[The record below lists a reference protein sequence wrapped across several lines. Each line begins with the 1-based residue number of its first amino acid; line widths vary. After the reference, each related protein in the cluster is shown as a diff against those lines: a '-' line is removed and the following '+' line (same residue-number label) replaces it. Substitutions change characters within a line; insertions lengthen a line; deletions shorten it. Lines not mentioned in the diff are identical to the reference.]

1 MREVLPKIRSQAQ
14 TFWVRLSRSMSIP
27 PFATYGRIGT
37 GPRLWLMTVFLG
49 CLFIILAPGSPHA
62 DQDQESDLGTIVTV
76 RLTGNGT
83 TGPYQLKDRLIFEE
97 TDRIEKN
104 GRLLTRNQDYAF
116 DYNRGRVMFVEP
128 LYPTDTLDV
137 SYKNINFNLRSRYF
151 HRELVLG
158 QNQVRESAVP
168 IGANSGEGHVDKG
181 RWSFLPRT
189 GSSDLTL
196 SGSKTFSF
204 EAGSAHDPSVK
215 QGLWLSANGRAAKDL
230 EVSLQLSD
238 QNMPATPEGTTKRLD
253 ELDQVHL
260 QVTSSDFSGTL
271 GDYNLQNSGSEFA
284 SYQRKLKGLTTQASV
299 GVTSFSFAL
308 ASSGGEYYSN
318 RFNGEDNKQG
328 PYRLAG
334 KNGETNIAILAGTE
348 RVWVDGE
355 EMQRGS
361 GGDYTIDYSL
371 GTIEFTPRRL
381 ITSDSR
387 IAVDFEYSA
396 DNYQRDLYAG
406 DFGGKLLG
414 GVIQLKASGIL
425 ERDDR
430 NHPTGPE
437 LSATDRQILAEA
449 GNDRFSA
456 SKEGA
461 TFVGEGGGEYDLA
474 YDSTGNSYYQY
485 AGADSG
491 SYQVNFSWMGAGQGS
506 YQYQGKGIYRY
517 VYPGHGDY
525 SPLVF
530 LPLPQSQSLFDIN
543 LSLIPTDALTTTIEW
558 ARSER
563 DQNTLS
569 EVNDE
574 RNEGNALAIKS
585 LYQNSDFRFLKSEF
599 HELRLQGEYRSTD
612 SDFAPLGRINSV
624 EKERIWGLDSD
635 QVDGSERTY
644 QLAGSI
650 APWRSFALD
659 FDYGKLKQGDSFAS
673 DRSSLGAKVHPS
685 SWVSAEARTERISI
699 LNSAGE
705 GQSYHDLWTR
715 NSALLSSRYKT
726 LTTTFSWRRE
736 RRSELASEYVSST
749 DNFDQ
754 FAGQASYGLSAIVKV
769 GTEFNYR
776 HDVPVDQDR
785 ARSWVWTN
793 RFSAQDWKGMLSS
806 DVEFT
811 RRVKKYE
818 HSDVPV
824 SQSDLLVTRFDFYPS
839 SQLVN
844 LKFYHSQNQIH
855 SASRVDNYLE
865 VEEGKGDY
873 VYEEGRYVPHP
884 EGNFVLL
891 SEWVGD
897 GRPCLDLNKSIRLVF
912 SPHKVSG
919 KEGSFWR
926 KVGKILS
933 TDSFVNL
940 RGRFGDDRS
949 LAFYLLYPLHSAQ
962 DFGILQQSLLVRHDL
977 NLIPTHRSLGVR
989 LRWES
994 DRETDGL
1001 TSEATRK
1008 ERTDKEDLQIKSR
1021 LSQRHFLE
1029 FNVEREQINEIWDG
1043 NLQSK
1048 IDGAAATVG
1057 FTRMQART
1065 LELKVSA
1072 EHRQR
1077 EEHVRDIGVRFYSCT
1092 PEVIWAL
1099 LTQGRLRAK
1108 LGWTYLTSAAG
1119 SRSLPYVLTEGKTPG
1134 QNYDW
1139 RLLFD
1144 YKLSDHL
1151 VTNVVYS
1158 GESFSSTPTKHSA
1171 NVEVKALF

>member
-1 MREVLPKIRSQAQ
+1 MRRVLLQIGSQAQ
-14 TFWVRLSRSMSIP
+14 TFRARLLRFVSAV
-27 PFATYGRIGT
+27 PFATSGRSNG
-37 GPRLWLMTVFLG
+37 GPCLGLMISLACLAFLLSAG
-49 CLFIILAPGSPHA
+49 KSHA
-62 DQDQESDLGTIVTV
+62 NQGGDLGTEVTV
-76 RLTGNGT
+76 RLTGDGT

-97 TDRIEKN
+97 TDRVEKN
-104 GRLLTRNQDYAF
+104 GRLLTRGQDYTV
-116 DYNRGRVMFVEP
+116 DYNTGKMVFVGP
-128 LYPTDTLDV
+128 IYPTDTLEV
-137 SYKNINFNLRSRYF
+137 SYKSINLNLRSRYF
-151 HRELVLG
+151 HRELILG
-158 QNQVRESAVP
+158 QNRAEESTIPA
-168 IGANSGEGHVDKG
+168 GGGGSSGESRAEKG
-181 RWSFLPRT
+181 KWSFLPGT
-189 GSSDLTL
+189 NSSDLTL

-204 EAGSAHDPSVK
+204 EVGSARDASVK

-230 EVSLQLSD
+230 DVSLQLSD

-271 GDYNLQNSGSEFA
+271 GDYNLQNSGSEFS

-299 GVTSFSFAL
+299 GGTSFSFAL
-308 ASSGGEYYSN
+308 ASSGGEYCSN
-318 RFNGEDNKQG
+318 RFNGEDNRQG

-334 KNGETNIAILAGTE
+334 RNGETNITILAGTE

-361 GGDYTIDYSL
+361 GGDYTIDYGL

-381 ITSDSR
+381 ITSNSR

-396 DNYQRDLYAG
+396 ENYQRDLYAG

-414 GVIQLKASGIL
+414 GMIQLKASGIL

-430 NHPTGPE
+430 NHPTGPD
-437 LSATDRQILAEA
+437 LSATDRQILAQA
-449 GNDRFSA
+449 GNDRLSA

-461 TFVGEGGGEYDLA
+461 AFVGKGGGDYDLA
-474 YDSTGNSYYQY
+474 HDSLGNPYYQY
-485 AGADSG
+485 VGSDSG
-491 SYQVNFSWMGAGQGS
+491 SYRVTFSWMGAGQGS

-517 VYPGHGDY
+517 VYPGKGDF
-525 SPLVF
+525 SPVVL
-530 LPLPQSQSLFDIN
+530 LPLPQSQSLFDVS
-543 LSLIPTDALTTTIEW
+543 LSLVPTDALTTTIEW
-558 ARSER
+558 ARSQK

-574 RNEGNALAIKS
+574 RNQGNALAIKS
-585 LYQNSDFRFLKSEF
+585 LYQNSDFRFFKSDF
-599 HELRLQGEYRSTD
+599 HQLRLQGEFRSTEA
-612 SDFAPLGRINSV
+612 DFAPLGRINSV
-624 EKERIWGLDSD
+624 EQERTWGLNPD
-635 QVDGSERTY
+635 QAEGGERTY
-644 QLAGSI
+644 QLAGLI
-650 APWRSFALD
+650 APWKSLALD
-659 FDYGKLKQGDSFAS
+659 FDYGKLRQGDWFAS
-673 DRSSLGAKVHPS
+673 GRSSLGAEAHPS
-685 SWVSAEARTERISI
+685 NWITAQARTERIS
-699 LNSAGE
+699 SVRSVDQ
-705 GQSYHDLWTR
+705 GQNDRDLWTR
-715 NSALLSSRYKT
+715 NSALLSTNYRR
-726 LTTTFSWRRE
+726 LATTFSWRRE
-736 RRSELASEYVSST
+736 RRGQPASEYGAVT

-754 FAGQASYGLSAIVKV
+754 LAGQAGYGLSAAIKA
-769 GTEFNYR
+769 GTELSYR
-776 HDVPVDQDR
+776 HDLPADQSR
-785 ARSWVWTN
+785 SRSWVWTN
-793 RFSAQDWKGMLSS
+793 RFSVQNWRGMLSS
-806 DVEFT
+806 DLEFT
-811 RRVKKYE
+811 RRMKKYE
-818 HSDVPV
+818 DSNVPM
-824 SQSDLLVTRFDFYPS
+824 SKSDLLVTRLDFYPS

-844 LKFYHSQNQIH
+844 LKFYHSQNQIY
-855 SASRVDNYLE
+855 STSRVDNYLE

-897 GRPCLDLNKSIRLVF
+897 GRPSLDLNKSVRLVF
-912 SPHKVSG
+912 SPHKVAG
-919 KEGSFWR
+919 REDSFWH
-926 KVGKILS
+926 KVGKIFS

-940 RGRFGDDRS
+940 RGRFVDDRS
-949 LAFYLLYPLHSAQ
+949 SGFYLLYPLLSLP
-962 DFGILQQSLLVRHDL
+962 DSGILQQSLLVRHDL

-1008 ERTDKEDLQIKSR
+1008 EKTDKEELQIKSR
-1021 LSQRHFLE
+1021 LSERHFLE
-1029 FNVEREQINEIWDG
+1029 FDVEREQIDEAWDG
-1043 NLQSK
+1043 DLQSK
-1048 IDGAAATVG
+1048 IDGAAASVG
-1057 FTRMQART
+1057 FTRMQAST

-1072 EHRQR
+1072 EHRRR

-1092 PEVIWAL
+1092 PEVVWAL

-1151 VTNVVYS
+1151 VTSVAYS
-1158 GESFSSTPTKHSA
+1158 GESFSSVPTKQSA